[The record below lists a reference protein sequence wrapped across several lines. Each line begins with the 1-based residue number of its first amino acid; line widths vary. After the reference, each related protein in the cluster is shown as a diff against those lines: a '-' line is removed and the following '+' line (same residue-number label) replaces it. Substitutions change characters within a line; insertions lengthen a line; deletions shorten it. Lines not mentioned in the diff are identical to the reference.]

1 MTMKTMRSN
10 EVVITTGDVELQGI
24 LNLPDGASGIVAF
37 AHGSGSSRFSTRN
50 QRVAQSLNQAGLA
63 TLLFDLLTAKEHER
77 DLDTAEYRFDIA
89 LLTHRLIG
97 AVDWLALHS
106 PTKGLA
112 VGLFGASTGAAA
124 ALQTAAELE
133 GQIAAVVSRGGRP
146 DLAGSDALSRVECPT
161 LLLVGGLDDVV
172 IDLNRQAA
180 RQMHCHKEL
189 VIVPRATHLFEEPGT
204 LEEVERLSAEWFARY
219 LKVQAKNH

>member
-1 MTMKTMRSN
+1 MMKTMQSID
-10 EVVITTGDVELQGI
+10 VTITTGDVELQGI
-24 LNLPDGASGIVAF
+24 LHVPDAANGIVVF
-37 AHGSGSSRFSTRN
+37 AHGSGSSRFSSRN
-50 QRVAQSLNQAGLA
+50 QRVAEALNNAGLA

-77 DLDTAEYRFDIA
+77 DLDTAEFRFDIA

-106 PTKGLA
+106 PTKTLS

-124 ALQTAAELE
+124 ALQAAAELE
-133 GQIAAVVSRGGRP
+133 GQISAVVSRGGRP
-146 DLAGSDALSRVECPT
+146 DLAGSEALSRVECPT

-180 RQMHCHKEL
+180 SQMHCHRDL
-189 VIVPRATHLFEEPGT
+189 VIIPGATHLFEEPGT
-204 LEEVERLSAEWFARY
+204 LEEVERVSAQWFVKY
-219 LKVQAKNH
+219 LK